1 MTKAPASPNSPSS
14 APQRDRLLSTKLH
27 VPQTRPNLV
36 PRHRL
41 TERLND
47 ALCAGCKLALVS
59 APAGFGKT
67 TLLSEW
73 IATPHGQR
81 AVAWLSLDESDND
94 PVRFWTYVV
103 TALET
108 IQPGLGARPLALLQ
122 SPQPLPTMSAPRGE
136 VEWIESA
143 LTLLINALTGLSTE
157 FVVVLD
163 DYHIIK
169 AQPIHDAV
177 AFLLDHLPSQM
188 RLVIASRADPPLPLA
203 RLRTRGQLIELRA
216 ADLRFTP
223 DEAAAFLN
231 RVMGLG
237 LSAEDVAALETR
249 TEGWI
254 AGLHLAALS
263 LQGSDAR
270 HVPDFIAEF
279 TGSHRYVLDYLI
291 EEVLHRQPESIQAF
305 LLQTSILDRL
315 CGPLCDAVVYGGDYP
330 MRNPL
335 NPESQAMLERLEQ
348 ANLFIVPLDH
358 DRIWYRY
365 HHLFAE
371 FLRNRLRQAPPLS
384 PTFTGGIKGG
394 APELHR
400 RAAEWYEHKGLI
412 NEAVSHALAALD
424 FERAARLIE
433 QVAQTVLMRGEVTT
447 LQSWLEA
454 MPAQWVR
461 SRPKLCIIHACALA
475 IAGQLDAV
483 EPLLQDAERDIRSE
497 PDMPVTE
504 REDLFGQIA
513 AIRAIL
519 ATYQSDVPRAIDLAR
534 QALDRLPD
542 DNSFL
547 RDISAWILRFACFF
561 GGDVAAISRAF
572 SENID
577 ISQAVGN
584 TLVALLSIH
593 AFGYL
598 QMMQGR
604 LRQADEIYRRG
615 LQLVAG
621 QSGPPSPVA
630 SLVYLG
636 LGELLRERNDLDAAA
651 RYLAEGVELGKQLG
665 NAEIFIDGYIALA
678 KVKQAQG
685 DADGALAVI
694 QETEQLVRGEPSLWT
709 WAELEARRARL
720 WIAQSNLA
728 AAEQWAAS
736 RGRALDAVPKVPN
749 LMDFFEQEIEQ
760 ATLARLLI
768 AQRRLDEATRLLD
781 ELLQATIAIG
791 WTGSTIEVMTL
802 QALALQAQGKT
813 TQAMTTLE
821 QALALTEP
829 EGYVRIFVDEGE
841 PMRLLIADLG
851 LQIKRRV
858 RGARDET
865 SARLLAYVGR
875 LLAAFPA
882 PSTPALP
889 RSETRNLQSKILVE
903 PLSERELEVLQ
914 LVADGASNQEIA
926 QELVI
931 AVSTVK
937 THIKN
942 ICGKLDVRGR
952 TQATTRARELG
963 LLS

>member
-1 MTKAPASPNSPSS
+1 MTRAPSTPDLSS
-14 APQRDRLLSTKLH
+14 SILPRDSLLRTKLH
-27 VPQTRPNLV
+27 VPQARPNLV

-108 IQPGLGARPLALLQ
+108 IQPGLGAQPLALLQ

-163 DYHIIK
+163 DYHIIT

-188 RLVIASRADPPLPLA
+188 HLVIASRADPPLPLA
-203 RLRTRGQLIELRA
+203 RLRARSQLIELRA

-223 DEAAAFLN
+223 DEAVTFLN

-279 TGSHRYVLDYLI
+279 TGSHRYILDYLV
-291 EEVLHRQPESIQAF
+291 EEVLHRQPEGIQTF

-315 CGPLCDAVVYGGDYP
+315 CGPLCDAVVYNGDHSMCTP
-330 MRNPL
+330 FP
-335 NPESQAMLERLEQ
+335 PESQAMLERLEQ

-371 FLRNRLRQAPPLS
+371 FLRNRLRQAQPDQVS
-384 PTFTGGIKGG
+384 
-394 APELHR
+394 ELHR
-400 RAAEWYEHKGLI
+400 RAADWYEHNGSI
-412 NEAVSHALAALD
+412 AEAVRHALKAAD
-424 FERAARLIE
+424 FERAERLIE
-433 QVAQTVLMRGEVTT
+433 QTAQTILMRGEITT
-447 LQSWLEA
+447 LQGWLEA
-454 MPAQWVR
+454 IPVQWVR
-461 SRPKLCIIHACALA
+461 SRPRLCVLHACALV

-483 EPLLQDAERDIRSE
+483 EPLLQDAERGAHSGPND
-497 PDMPVTE
+497 PVTE
-504 REDLFGQIA
+504 IEDLVGQTA
-513 AIRAIL
+513 AVRAIL
-519 ATYQSDVPRAIDLAR
+519 ATSQGDVPRAIELAR
-534 QALDRLPD
+534 QSLDNLSD
-542 DNSFL
+542 SSLFL
-547 RDISAWILRFACFF
+547 RDIVSWILRFAYFF
-561 GGDVAAISRAF
+561 SGDMAAVARAF

-577 ISQAVGN
+577 VSEVVGN
-584 TLVALLSIH
+584 TLVALLSTH

-604 LRQADEIYRRG
+604 LRQAGEIYQRG
-615 LQLVAG
+615 LQLIAQ
-621 QSGPPSPVA
+621 QSGPTSPVA
-630 SLVYLG
+630 SLAYLG
-636 LGELLRERNDLDAAA
+636 LGELLRERNDLDGAE
-651 RYLAEGVELGKQLG
+651 RYLTEGVELGKQLG
-665 NAEIFIDGYIALA
+665 NAELFVDGYIALA
-678 KVKQAQG
+678 WVKQAQG
-685 DADGALAVI
+685 DVDGACATL
-694 QETEQLVRGEPSLWT
+694 QEAEQLVRGQASLWT
-709 WAELEARRARL
+709 WAELDAHRARL
-720 WIAQSNLA
+720 WIAQGNLA
-728 AAEQWAAS
+728 PAEEWAAL
-736 RGRALDAVPKVPN
+736 RGRAPDANPRALSLIDYYERQV
-749 LMDFFEQEIEQ
+749 EQ
-760 ATLARLLI
+760 ATLARLFI
-768 AQRRLDEATRLLD
+768 AQHRPAEATRLLE
-781 ELLQATIAIG
+781 ELLQATETAG
-791 WTGSTIEVMTL
+791 WTGSMIEIMAL
-802 QALALQAQGKT
+802 LALALQAQGET
-813 TQAMTTLE
+813 AQAVMTLE
-821 QALALTEP
+821 RALALAEP
-829 EGYVRIFVDEGE
+829 EGYVRIFVDEGA
-841 PMRLLIADLG
+841 PMRLLIADCR
-851 LQIKRRV
+851 LQIERRA
-858 RGARDET
+858 RSARDET
-865 SARLLAYVGR
+865 SARLLAYVDR

-882 PSTPALP
+882 PSIPALP
-889 RSETRNLQSKILVE
+889 QSETRHLQSKILVE
-903 PLSERELEVLQ
+903 PLSERELEVLR
-914 LVADGASNQEIA
+914 LVAEGASNQEIA

-937 THIKN
+937 THVKN
-942 ICGKLDVRGR
+942 ICGKLDARGR
-952 TQATTRARELG
+952 TQAITRARELR
-963 LLS
+963 LLP